1 MKIFEC
7 VKTMTKQKVLGSI
20 KLFEDLTIEIV
31 EGSEIKHSETQISTL
46 GEINYP
52 LTFIN
57 NRFSTKFST
66 IKLPENF
73 PIEALIAE
81 LNHYYVN
88 RLFFSDTIHDY
99 QSLLFSCF
107 VSEIMIH
114 SYLQPC
120 ETCETFTS
128 KECWK
133 KRLKEIT
140 EKSGRK

>member
-1 MKIFEC
+1 MKC
-7 VKTMTKQKVLGSI
+7 VKMMTKQKVLGRM

-31 EGSEIKHSETQISTL
+31 EGSVLKYSDNHLKALGQIEYPSIVIDGRTRARITL
-46 GEINYP
+46 PKEFY
-52 LTFIN
+52 
-57 NRFSTKFST
+57 
-66 IKLPENF
+66 
-73 PIEALIAE
+73 IEVLIAE

-88 RLFFSDTIHDY
+88 RLFFHDTVHDSK
-99 QSLLFSCF
+99 SLQFNCL

-114 SYLQPC
+114 SYLRPC

-140 EKSGRK
+140 EKSGRN

>member
-1 MKIFEC
+1 M
-7 VKTMTKQKVLGSI
+7 MTKQKVLGRM

-31 EGSEIKHSETQISTL
+31 EGSVLKYSDNHLSALGQIDYPSIVIDGRMPARITL
-46 GEINYP
+46 PKEFY
-52 LTFIN
+52 
-57 NRFSTKFST
+57 
-66 IKLPENF
+66 
-73 PIEALIAE
+73 IEVLIAE

-114 SYLQPC
+114 SYLQAC